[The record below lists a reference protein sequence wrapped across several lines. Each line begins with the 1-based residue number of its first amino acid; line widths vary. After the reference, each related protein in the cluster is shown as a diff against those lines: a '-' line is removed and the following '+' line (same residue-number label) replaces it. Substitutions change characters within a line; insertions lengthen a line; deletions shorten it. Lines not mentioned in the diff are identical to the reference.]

1 MNGMTS
7 EPFRRS
13 DRQRFGL
20 RGNVKTCADE
30 FSITEFAEDG
40 KILFWQGNICG
51 GPKSEKQERQYFY
64 DNSSRILSIQGGI
77 GDHTDN
83 FQYENGR
90 KIRVRTVPARPGE
103 HVPSINV
110 IFESTEEG
118 RILSEGGTIT
128 TVFND
133 WDEPAESEVRDTEAN
148 VLAKIIH
155 EYDSDGQLI
164 REELIQHRSESFFQK
179 KLRDQIPAEEW
190 GAVYAQIS
198 KGLQAHDFS
207 MRGERL
213 YVYNQQGRRTE
224 MRCQMGGY
232 TQQTLFTYNEHGD
245 PSESVLRTSGGPA
258 ALAAGGAKDLEFL
271 LVYVYVYDQ
280 HGNWTEQTTSSRL
293 GGDESFRNSSTYRRQ
308 LVYY

>member
-7 EPFRRS
+7 KPFRRS

-51 GPKSEKQERQYFY
+51 GPKSERQERQYFY
-64 DNSSRILSIQGGI
+64 DTSGRILSIQGGI
-77 GDHTDN
+77 GDHIDN
-83 FQYENGR
+83 FQYEHGR
-90 KIRVRTVPARPGE
+90 KIRVRTVPARPAARRGE
-103 HVPSINV
+103 HVPSVNV

-118 RILSEGGTIT
+118 RVLSEGGTVT

-155 EYDSDGQLI
+155 EYDSDGQLM
-164 REELIQHRSESFFQK
+164 REELIQHRSEFGLLK
-179 KLRDQIPAEEW
+179 KLRE
-190 GAVYAQIS
+190 AVYARIR
-198 KGLQAHDFS
+198 KELQAHDLS

-213 YVYNQQGRRTE
+213 YVYNQQGRATE
-224 MRCQMGGY
+224 MHCQMGGY
-232 TQQTLFTYNEHGD
+232 TQKTLFTYNDHGD
-245 PSESVLRTSGGPA
+245 PSESVLRASGGPA
-258 ALAAGGAKDLEFL
+258 GLAVGRPKDLEFL
-271 LVYVYVYDQ
+271 HVYVYVYDQ

-293 GGDESFRNSSTYRRQ
+293 GEDESFRNSSTYRRQ